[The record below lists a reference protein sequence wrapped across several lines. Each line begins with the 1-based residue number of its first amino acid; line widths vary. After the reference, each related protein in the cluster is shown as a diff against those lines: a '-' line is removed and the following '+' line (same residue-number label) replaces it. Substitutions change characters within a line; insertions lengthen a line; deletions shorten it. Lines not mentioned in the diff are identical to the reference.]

1 MVLKGCFDVR
11 LSLCSLY
18 ESSVFGER
26 ALFGMNASL
35 VFPQSVLVIIP
46 LLVSA
51 IGIVSRTFTG
61 CWVSR
66 ASSLFFGCHSFV

>member
-26 ALFGMNASL
+26 ALFGMNASH
-35 VFPQSVLVIIP
+35 VFPQSVLAIIP
-46 LLVSA
+46 LVDSV
-51 IGIVSRTFTG
+51 IGILSRTCTG
-61 CWVSR
+61 C
-66 ASSLFFGCHSFV
+66 